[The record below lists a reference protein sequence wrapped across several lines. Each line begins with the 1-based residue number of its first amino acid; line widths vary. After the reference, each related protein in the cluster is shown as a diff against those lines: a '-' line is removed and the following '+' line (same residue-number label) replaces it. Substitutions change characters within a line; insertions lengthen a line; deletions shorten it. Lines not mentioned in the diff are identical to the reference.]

1 MNSEKQ
7 FDAVQTMRQIREE
20 LNRELDGKTFE
31 QQKRYI
37 RERVRVPYSPEA
49 QEPSGSDEPTGS

>member
-1 MNSEKQ
+1 MKDEKP

-20 LNRELDGKTFE
+20 LSRELDGKTFE

-37 RERVRVPYSPEA
+37 RERVRVPYGPDV
-49 QEPSGSDEPTGS
+49 QEPSGADEPAGS

>member
-1 MNSEKQ
+1 MKDEKP

-20 LNRELDGKTFE
+20 LSREPEGKTFE

-37 RERVRVPYSPEA
+37 RERVRVPYAPEA
-49 QEPSGSDEPTGS
+49 QEPSEAEKATGS

>member
-1 MNSEKQ
+1 MYSEKP

-20 LNRELDGKTFE
+20 LSRELDGKTFE

-37 RERVRVPYSPEA
+37 RERVRVPYAPEA
-49 QEPSGSDEPTGS
+49 QESSGSDEPAGS

>member
-1 MNSEKQ
+1 MNSEKP

-37 RERVRVPYSPEA
+37 RERVRTPYAPETR
-49 QEPSGSDEPTGS
+49 EPSGSDEPAGS

>member
-1 MNSEKQ
+1 MKDEKP

-20 LNRELDGKTFE
+20 LSRELDGKTFE

-37 RERVRVPYSPEA
+37 RERVRVPYGPEA
-49 QEPSGSDEPTGS
+49 QEPSGSDEPAGS

>member
-1 MNSEKQ
+1 MPNRG

-20 LNRELDGKTFE
+20 LSRELDGRSFE

-37 RERVRVPYSPEA
+37 RERVSVPHGPNA
-49 QEPSGSDEPTGS
+49 QEPSRPKTAEG

>member
-1 MNSEKQ
+1 MKDEKP

-20 LNRELDGKTFE
+20 LSRELDGKTFE

-37 RERVRVPYSPEA
+37 RERVRVPYGPDG
-49 QEPSGSDEPTGS
+49 QEPSGSGESAGS